1 MPHHDARAFWNTE
14 ATTFDDAAD
23 HGLRD
28 PALRARWGKLL
39 ARLLPPGGRVLDI
52 GCGTGSLSLLLA
64 EAGYAVSGV
73 DFAPAMV
80 DRARA
85 KAAAAGFDIQ
95 FAVGDAADPQFPA
108 ESFDIVLGRHI
119 LWAIPDIPTS
129 TVLERWAAL
138 LRPAGTMV
146 LIEGFWHTG
155 AGLHQSAVLEAL
167 PPNLTVTH
175 TEDTAADPLLWDE
188 QVTDERYAIRVDKA

>member
-1 MPHHDARAFWNTE
+1 MTHHDSSAFWNAE

-28 PALRARWGKLL
+28 PALRARWAELL
-39 ARLLPPGGRVLDI
+39 GRLLPPGGRVLDI

-64 EAGYAVSGV
+64 QAGYQVTGI

-80 DRARA
+80 ERARA
-85 KAAAAGFDIQ
+85 KAAAAGLEID
-95 FAVGDAADPQFPA
+95 FAVGDAADPAFPA
-108 ESFDIVLGRHI
+108 AEFDIVLGRHI
-119 LWAIPDIPTS
+119 LWAIPDVSTR

-138 LRPAGTMV
+138 LRPGGRLV

-155 AGLHQSAVLEAL
+155 AGLRQSAIVDAL
-167 PPNLTVTH
+167 PENLTLTSS
-175 TEDTAADPLLWDE
+175 EDIAADRLLWGE
-188 QVTDERYAIRVDKA
+188 VITDERYAIRADKA

>member
-1 MPHHDARAFWNTE
+1 MTRPDARAFWNTE

-28 PALRARWGKLL
+28 PALRTRWGQLL
-39 ARLLPPGGRVLDI
+39 GRLLPPGGRVLDI
-52 GCGTGSLSLLLA
+52 GCGTGSLSVLLA
-64 EAGYAVSGV
+64 QAGYQVTGI

-80 DRARA
+80 ERARA
-85 KAAAAGFDIQ
+85 KAAAAGLDIA
-95 FAVGDAADPQFPA
+95 FAVGDAADPAFPA

-138 LRPAGTMV
+138 LRPGGRLV

-155 AGLHQSAVLEAL
+155 AGLRQSAVLDAL
-167 PPNLTVTH
+167 PENLTLISS
-175 TEDTAADPLLWDE
+175 EDIAAHRLLWGE
-188 QVTDERYAIRVDKA
+188 MVTDERYAIRADKA

>member
-1 MPHHDARAFWNTE
+1 MNTRAFWNSE

-28 PALRARWGKLL
+28 PALRARWGELL
-39 ARLLPPGGRVLDI
+39 RRLLPPGGRVLDI

-64 EAGYAVSGV
+64 EAGYTVDGV

-80 DRARA
+80 ERARA
-85 KAAAAGFDIQ
+85 KATAAGLDIQ
-95 FAVGDAADPQFPA
+95 FAVGDAADPQFDA

-119 LWAIPDIPTS
+119 LWAIPNVPTS
-129 TVLERWAAL
+129 AVLERWTTL
-138 LRPAGTMV
+138 LRPGGSLV

-155 AGLHQSAVLEAL
+155 AGLRQSAVLDAL
-167 PPNLTVTH
+167 PPNLTVIH
-175 TEDTAADPLLWDE
+175 TEDIAADPRLWDE
-188 QVTDERYAIRVDKA
+188 TVTDERYAVRADKS